1 MFCDAPRNFV
11 DEEGPVHV
19 APWSTAELRGEV
31 AQATLWVRWS
41 VIELSDADGIVL
53 SARRAFAPD
62 FPHTPQGPSCVP
74 KDNDRVQTGKH
85 TDKWQKNADRSLHR
99 HHTSELGFRMA
110 RYSAIIHIVV
120 QVARHPRP
128 DRDCR

>member
-1 MFCDAPRNFV
+1 M
-11 DEEGPVHV
+11 HV